1 MQDTEEIAIIVV
13 VGSILMLVLATFV
26 ATFFFLYQRRNF
38 RYQQEL
44 QKMQE
49 AYRQELLRSQ
59 LEIQEQTMQGVAQE
73 IHDNVGQV
81 LALVK
86 INLNTL
92 PETGDEKTKEKL
104 FNTRELLN
112 RAIADLRGLSK
123 SLHGE
128 NRLGAGLAAALR
140 AEVQGITNS
149 GVVLAAFEQSGAELS
164 LDPQPELLLFRITQE
179 LIHNALKHA
188 ESKNLRVSLD
198 CSDGQFTLT
207 VEDDGIGFDP
217 QQMGQPNGGERGM
230 GLESMRNRARLIGA
244 DFTIRSTVGQGTTA
258 VLTLSQPSR

>member
-1 MQDTEEIAIIVV
+1 MQTFTEEVEIVV
-13 VGSILMLVLATFV
+13 AATGLLLVL
-26 ATFFFLYQRRNF
+26 TFFIILFLLI
-38 RYQQEL
+38 YQQQHHRYRRER
-44 QKMQE
+44 E
-49 AYRQELLRSQ
+49 ALKHFYESELLRSQ

-92 PETGDEKTKEKL
+92 PETGDAKTKEKL

-149 GVVLAAFEQSGAELS
+149 GVVLATVEESGAELS

-179 LIHNALKHA
+179 LVHNALKHA
-188 ESKNLRVSLD
+188 QAKNLRVSLD

-207 VEDDGIGFDP
+207 VVDDGIGFDP
-217 QQMGQPNGGERGM
+217 QQVGQLKEGERGM
-230 GLESMRNRARLIGA
+230 GLESMRNRSRLIGA
-244 DFTIRSTVGQGTTA
+244 ELTIRSTVGQGTTA
-258 VLTLSQPSR
+258 VLTLPQPSR